1 MKEFKEWVGTG
12 RRINKIVSL
21 KCVRLYSVL
30 KARKKIWA
38 LQNIIETAVILSDD
52 NPARIDEVPPE
63 ELLHAPYGLVTGPL
77 KPSITR
83 RVLVNFFIN
92 WYASDMSIQERE
104 QDKSARLFSRALEL
118 MPGGVN
124 SPVRAFRAVG
134 GTPLFIQSASG
145 PTVTDVAGRT
155 FIDYVGSWGPMILGH
170 ADAEIIA
177 ALAAVAANG
186 TSFGAPNELEVEL
199 AEEIVAAV
207 PSIKMVRMV
216 NSGTEA
222 TMSAIRLAR
231 GVTGRD
237 KLVKFEGCYHGH
249 ADSLLVKAGSGVATL
264 GLPDSPGVPGALAQ
278 HTLTVSFN
286 DTTALEDTFQQHPD
300 IAAVII
306 EPVVGNMGCVPPTP
320 GFLDFV
326 RELTKKHGALLI
338 FDEVMTGF
346 RLARGGAQE
355 LYGITPDITCLG
367 KIIGGGLPVGA
378 YGGSRELM
386 RNIAPVG
393 SIYQA
398 GTLSGNPLAMAAGL
412 VTLRR
417 LRDQKFYEA
426 LEQSSAKLCEGLSQ
440 AAADAGLKTTTNRV
454 GSMWTTFFT
463 DAPVTNWTTANTS
476 NRELYG
482 RFFHA
487 MLDEGVYLAPSQFE
501 AGFVSAAHTDLI
513 IEQTISASK
522 KAFSALM

>member
-1 MKEFKEWVGTG
+1 
-12 RRINKIVSL
+12 
-21 KCVRLYSVL
+21 
-30 KARKKIWA
+30 
-38 LQNIIETAVILSDD
+38 
-52 NPARIDEVPPE
+52 
-63 ELLHAPYGLVTGPL
+63 
-77 KPSITR
+77 
-83 RVLVNFFIN
+83 
-92 WYASDMSIQERE
+92 MSIPESE
-104 QDKSARLFSRALEL
+104 PDKSARLFTRALEL

-124 SPVRAFRAVG
+124 SPVRAFRGVG
-134 GTPLFIQSASG
+134 GTPLFIQSANG
-145 PTVTDVAGRT
+145 PTITDVTGRT

-170 ADAEIIA
+170 ADAEVVA

-199 AEEIVAAV
+199 AEEIIAAV
-207 PSIKMVRMV
+207 PSIEMVRMV

-264 GLPDSPGVPGALAQ
+264 GLPDSPGVPASLAQ
-278 HTLTVSFN
+278 HTLTVPFN
-286 DTTALEDTFQQHPD
+286 DPNALAELFQQHAD

-306 EPVVGNMGCVPPTP
+306 EPVVGNMGCVPPAP
-320 GFLDFV
+320 RFLDFV
-326 RELTKKHGALLI
+326 RELTKKHNTLLI

-346 RLARGGAQE
+346 RLARGGAQQ

-386 RNIAPVG
+386 RNIAPAG

-398 GTLSGNPLAMAAGL
+398 GTLSGNPLAMTAGL

-417 LRDQKFYEA
+417 LRDPKFYGA
-426 LEQSSAKLCEGLSQ
+426 LEQSSAKLCAGLSQ
-440 AAADAGLKTTTNRV
+440 AATEAGVKTITNRV
-454 GSMWTTFFT
+454 GSMFTTFFT
-463 DAPVTNWTTANTS
+463 DMPVTDWTTANTS
-476 NRELYG
+476 DRTLYG
-482 RFFHA
+482 KFFHA
-487 MLDEGVYLAPSQFE
+487 MLDEDVYLAPSQFE
-501 AGFVSAAHTDLI
+501 AGFVGAAHTDLI
-513 IEQTISASK
+513 IEQTIAASR
-522 KAFSALM
+522 KAFQALM